1 MQEMIG
7 VAAGVP
13 YVALPPEDAPDG
25 APLVVVWHLADPPR
39 SETAMAAALPLT
51 GLPAWRVYL
60 GLPLHGS
67 RLPEGGLDA
76 YFQLGYEDAVLKV
89 FDPVC
94 RQAVEEFPAALAALR
109 QELPFGTGRLGLVGG
124 SIGALVALSVL
135 VETSLPV
142 SAVALVSPA
151 IRLAAVV
158 EANERRFGVSYP
170 WAARSREAAERLDFV
185 ARAEEVA
192 KRGAAVLLAVGALDD
207 EAGFRAPAEQ
217 LWQALSRQA
226 PDRTALTSIPEM
238 GHLLAEEPGLAPA
251 PQTPHAARVDS
262 VVTGWFQRFLTGPR
276 SAT

>member
-1 MQEMIG
+1 MQEMTG
-7 VAAGVP
+7 VAADVP
-13 YVALPPEDAPDG
+13 YVALSPEGEPDG
-25 APLVVVWHLADPPR
+25 APLVVAWHLADPPR

-76 YFQLGYEDAVLKV
+76 LLQLGAEDAVLNV

-94 RQAVEEFPAALAALR
+94 RQAVEEFPAALAALSE
-109 QELPFGTGRLGLVGG
+109 ELPFGTGRLGLVGG
-124 SIGALVALSVL
+124 SIGALVALSAL

-158 EANERRFGVSYP
+158 EANERRFGVTYP
-170 WAARSREAAERLDFV
+170 WTERSRQAAERLDFV
-185 ARAEEVA
+185 ARADEVA
-192 KRGAAVLLAVGALDD
+192 KRDAAVLLAVGALDD
-207 EAGFRAPAEQ
+207 QAGFRTPAEQ
-217 LWQALSRQA
+217 LWKALSRHA

-238 GHLLAEEPGLAPA
+238 GHVLAEQPGLAPA
-251 PQTPHAARVDS
+251 PQTPQAAHVDS
-262 VVTGWFQRFLTGPR
+262 VMTSWFNRYLTSPG
-276 SAT
+276 STT